1 MDQIFSNISKKEQ
14 NTIITT
20 GIITLFMFKLVV
32 IAVLIF
38 NIESLED
45 NPNNNSNKINEYI
58 LDVE

>member
-14 NTIITT
+14 KTIIMT
-20 GIITLFMFKLVV
+20 GIVVLLIFKLVV

-38 NIESLED
+38 NIESLEE
-45 NPNNNSNKINEYI
+45 NPSNNSNKINEYI

>member
-14 NTIITT
+14 NIIITT